1 VGARFAVSGEEQ
13 VSSSASRFYLPELDV
28 LRFFAFLAVFLQ
40 HAFQKTPA
48 YYFPE
53 THRSLSG
60 RAVSIL
66 AWSGGYGVDLFFVL
80 SAFLI
85 TQLLMREQATTGTL
99 DVRRFY
105 IRRILR
111 IWPLYFAYLIF
122 IAVIGIRIAQFNVA
136 AKWLI
141 LFALLSGNIA
151 NALWGWTPTFI
162 ASHLWSIAV
171 EEQFYLLWPLV
182 VRGRRPRS
190 LVAAAFVMIAIS
202 VIARTICWLASAPG
216 SFVWTNTLTR
226 LDPLAGGILL
236 GLSTMG
242 KPFRPRALARISLL
256 IFGVATM
263 LVVSAFCDPYWSPN
277 SARTLF
283 FGYPAVTLGCVSILA
298 AFLGRKL
305 NATSLMTRAGVY
317 LGKISY
323 GLYIWHMVA
332 LELAVKALARPIPFA
347 GDWVESSAFV
357 AFCALGLTIAIS
369 AASYRLLETPFL
381 RLKSRFAL
389 IPSRPA

>member
-1 VGARFAVSGEEQ
+1 M
-13 VSSSASRFYLPELDV
+13 

-53 THRSLSG
+53 THRTLSG

-85 TQLLMREQATTGTL
+85 TQLLMREQEVSGTL

-105 IRRILR
+105 LRRILR
-111 IWPLYFAYLIF
+111 IWPLYFAYLLF
-122 IAVIGIRIAQFNVA
+122 LAVIGISIAQFHIA

-182 VRGRRPRS
+182 VRGRRARS
-190 LVAAAFVMIAIS
+190 LVAAALAMLAIS
-202 VIARTICWLASAPG
+202 VTARTICWLWSAPG
-216 SFVWTNTLTR
+216 SLVWTNTLTR
-226 LDPLAGGILL
+226 LDPLAGGILF
-236 GLSTMG
+236 GVYTMG
-242 KPFRPRALARISLL
+242 KPFRLRPLARVLL
-256 IFGVATM
+256 SIGGAATM

-277 SARTLF
+277 SALTLF
-283 FGYPAVTLGCVSILA
+283 FGYPAVTLGCVAILA
-298 AFLGRKL
+298 AFLGMRL
-305 NATSLMTRAGVY
+305 SLASFATRALVY

-323 GLYIWHMVA
+323 GLYIWHMLA
-332 LELAVKALARPIPFA
+332 LEAVVKGLARPIPFA
-347 GDWVESSAFV
+347 GDWIDSSTFEAV
-357 AFCALGLTIAIS
+357 CALGLTLAIS
-369 AASYRLLETPFL
+369 AASYRFLELPFL
-381 RLKSRFAL
+381 KLKSRFAL
-389 IPSRPA
+389 VPSRPA